1 MAKKGIKESKFNW
14 LIITILV
21 LLTVYAVSL
30 LFPLLWSLMT
40 SFKDPIKDY
49 FLPIHKISF
58 PASWKLVNYETAWIY
73 SYVPVYR
80 ENQPTLYFNIMQQF
94 GNSLLYS
101 LGCALA
107 ATAIPCLMAYIVARY
122 KYKFLQ
128 YIYAIVIVT
137 MALPVVGSL
146 PSEIQVSKALG
157 IYDTFWGLWIMK
169 ANFLGVYFLVFY
181 AQFKMIPK
189 DYTEAAKID
198 GASNVRIMLQIILPL
213 ATSTFATVFLL
224 NFITYWNDYQIPMV
238 YLPSHPVAAYGIYM
252 FYNNKANQIQN
263 TPTQLAGM
271 WLTAL
276 PIIVVFLIFQDKL
289 MVNMSI
295 GGLKG

>member
-1 MAKKGIKESKFNW
+1 MKKGIKAGKFNW
-14 LIITILV
+14 LLIIILV
-21 LLTVYAVSL
+21 LLTLYTVSL
-30 LFPLLWSLMT
+30 LFPIFWSAMT
-40 SFKDPIKDY
+40 SFKDPVKDY
-49 FLPIHKISF
+49 YLPSHKIDF
-58 PASWKLVNYETAWIY
+58 PKAWSLMNYKTAWIY

-80 ENQPTLYFNIMQQF
+80 DNQPTLYFNIVQQF

-101 LGCALA
+101 IGCAAA
-107 ATAIPCLMAYIVARY
+107 ATFVPCLVSYIVARY
-122 KYKFLQ
+122 RYKFLEF
-128 YIYAIVIVT
+128 IYAIVIVT

-157 IYDTFWGLWIMK
+157 IFDTFWGLWIMK

-198 GASNVRIMLQIILPL
+198 GASNFRVMVQVIMPL
-213 ATSTFATVFLL
+213 AVSTISTVFLL
-224 NFITYWNDYQIPMV
+224 TFIAYWNDYQIPMI

-289 MVNMSI
+289 VVNMSI